1 MSKSKTKEAI
11 YVIKKFTKLCKENPE
26 FEEKFMIFFE
36 NLIIDYRS
44 SNITAKEM
52 DDQLYE
58 YLQTY
63 TRKKRES
70 TIDSIIGKKE

>member
-1 MSKSKTKEAI
+1 MKKQTKEAI
-11 YVIKKFTKLCKENPE
+11 DIIKKFTKLCKSDPT

-44 SNITAKEM
+44 SNITAKEL

-58 YLQTY
+58 YFVSY
-63 TRKKRES
+63 TRNKRQND
-70 TIDSIIGKKE
+70 IDSILGKEE